1 MSDPPAPFY
10 ELILLGVPTD
20 AERAT
25 LVKRIA
31 EIAAEFQID
40 LGTEIALR
48 DGADADHRNRDA
60 SIVALYFG
68 GNPAQDEALVQAL
81 EAEKVPIVPV
91 VRVGDKPETVLPASI
106 SALNA
111 AFLDVRDTELETPFM
126 AALECLGL
134 LHSQR
139 RIFISYR
146 RTESREV
153 AVQLHDE
160 LSGRGFD
167 VFLDTHDI
175 RPGTVFQEM
184 LWHRLADCDVVIMLD
199 TPDYF
204 RSKWTS
210 QELGR
215 SQSKGIQV
223 LRLVWPGHGA
233 TRKLGLSE
241 TITLQAS
248 DLTVVR
254 QLSAATI
261 DTVARR
267 TEHLRSRS
275 VATRQL
281 SLAGKLAIEIQAI
294 GGTIEGI
301 GAYRAMAINLPN
313 GTKLHAYPMVGVPT
327 AELLHEIETKA
338 EAAKHGRFPCL
349 VYDDV
354 GIRPAWAEHLAWLD
368 KKIKDVRCLKIHGAG
383 WELVGW
389 DNP

>member
-1 MSDPPAPFY
+1 MSDAPAPFY
-10 ELILLGVPTD
+10 ELIVLGAATD

-25 LVKRIA
+25 LAKRVA

-48 DGADADHRNRDA
+48 DAADADHRNRDA
-60 SIVALYFG
+60 SLVALYFG
-68 GNPAQDEALVQAL
+68 GDPARDEALVQEL

-91 VRVGDKPETVLPASI
+91 VRAGDKPDTVLPAGI
-106 SALNA
+106 AALNA
-111 AFLDVRDTELETPFM
+111 AFLEASDTELETPFI

-184 LWHRLADCDVVIMLD
+184 LWHRLVDCDVVIMLD

-204 RSKWTS
+204 SSKWTS

-241 TITLQAS
+241 TITLQAA
-248 DLTVVR
+248 DLTVAR

-275 VATRQL
+275 IATRQL

-301 GAYRAMAINLPN
+301 GAYRAMAIDLPN
-313 GTKLHAYPMVGVPT
+313 GAKLHAYPMVGVPT
-327 AELLHEIETKA
+327 AELLHEIESKA
-338 EAAKHGRFPCL
+338 GAAKHGRFPCL

-368 KKIKDVRCLKIHGAG
+368 KKIKDVRCLRIHGAG

>member
-1 MSDPPAPFY
+1 MSDASAPFY
-10 ELILLGVPTD
+10 ELIVLGAVTPEEFETLRAKLDAVVQEFRLVPD
-20 AERAT
+20 N
-25 LVKRIA
+25 
-31 EIAAEFQID
+31 
-40 LGTEIALR
+40 EIALR
-48 DGADADHRNRDA
+48 TAADCDAHNRDA
-60 SIVALYFG
+60 SIAALYFG
-68 GNPAQDEALVQAL
+68 GDPGQDQAL
-81 EAEKVPIVPV
+81 IDGLEADKVPIVPV
-91 VRVGDKPETVLPASI
+91 VREGDKPETVLPASI
-106 SALNA
+106 AALNA
-111 AFLDVRDTELETPFM
+111 AFLAPDDTELEAPF
-126 AALECLGL
+126 AVALECLGL

-139 RIFISYR
+139 RVFVSYR

-184 LWHRLADCDVVIMLD
+184 LWHRLVDCDVVVMLD

-204 RSKWTS
+204 KSKWTS

-223 LRLVWPGHGA
+223 LRLVWPDHA
-233 TRKLGLSE
+233 PTRKLGLSD
-241 TITLQAS
+241 TITLS
-248 DLTVVR
+248 VEDLTAQR
-254 QLSAATI
+254 QLTPAMI

-267 TEHLRSRS
+267 AERLRSRS
-275 VATRQL
+275 IATRQL
-281 SLAGKLAIEIQAI
+281 SLAGKLAMEVTAI

-301 GAYRAMAINLPN
+301 GAYRAMAIDLPN
-313 GTKLHAYPMVGVPT
+313 GSKLHAYPMVGVPT

-338 EAAKHGRFPCL
+338 QRAKHGRFPCL
-349 VYDDV
+349 VFDDV
-354 GIRPAWAEHLAWLD
+354 GIRPAWREHLVWLD
-368 KKIKDVRCLKIHGAG
+368 KKIKDVRCLKVHGAG